1 MNITWVMRLLEIYNG
16 FFECFI
22 PQELKAWGQ
31 ESQHPGKLCVFFL
44 LVIRLVL
51 NWWEGS
57 LLNELCS
64 AILLCESH
72 LLDKAALFLYT
83 DEEEI

>member
-1 MNITWVMRLLEIYNG
+1 MTSNYLSLPAALSTFIFYFLSKMNITWVMRLLEIYNG

-51 NWWEGS
+51 N
-57 LLNELCS
+57 
-64 AILLCESH
+64 
-72 LLDKAALFLYT
+72 
-83 DEEEI
+83 